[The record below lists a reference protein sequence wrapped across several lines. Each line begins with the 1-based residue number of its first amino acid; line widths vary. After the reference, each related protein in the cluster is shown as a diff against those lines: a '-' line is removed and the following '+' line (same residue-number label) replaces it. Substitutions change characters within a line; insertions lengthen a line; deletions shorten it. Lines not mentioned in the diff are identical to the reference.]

1 LIMENIKVIV
11 RRVKK
16 EGDYLKMKFGS
27 MWDLMHE
34 RVTIPDIHI
43 EWREIGESVLLVS
56 FSLTLYVSVV
66 LTQFTFVP
74 IMIITIKRGWK
85 EASVYLTL
93 ALVFLLYIMAN
104 AAYRLPLDSGLL
116 LFSPTHFTFD
126 YIGGLLGIKLLRFLD
141 FFFVYGILGVFIGSV
156 VSMNYK
162 LKYVMFFSICFYVG
176 IVLFVLSLSGLF
188 GGFEA
193 WLSNYSLAV
202 EKKTSSF
209 INLYLSQM
217 DNYQNVLLLR
227 DVDYGFLEKK
237 LEIAAEMYK
246 RSVIYGIGP
255 RGGYLIK
262 QIIIIFLSI
271 LFVKLYFK
279 RRLHKAALYFDIK
292 RYRIADDWVWALLG
306 AWGLVYVNLY
316 LRNNVLGIISWNSA
330 VIISFFFFLKGLSI
344 LRIAADRM
352 KVPVFIQYGVML
364 FLLVYCFI
372 HFVTI
377 VSGIGVADIWLKIS
391 EKLKDSGKRRD
402 A

>member
-1 LIMENIKVIV
+1 MIVENIKIIV
-11 RRVKK
+11 RRVKQ
-16 EGDYLKMKFGS
+16 EGNFLKMKFSS
-27 MWDLMHE
+27 MWDIMHE
-34 RVTIPDIHI
+34 RVTISDIHI
-43 EWREIGESVLLVS
+43 EWREIGESILLVS
-56 FSLTLYVSVV
+56 FSMTLYVSVV

-85 EASVYLTL
+85 EASAYL
-93 ALVFLLYIMAN
+93 ALALIFLLYIMAN
-104 AAYRLPLDSGLL
+104 AAYRFPLDRGLL

-126 YIGGLLGIKLLRFLD
+126 YIGGLTGIGVFRFLD
-141 FFFVYGILGVFIGSV
+141 FFFVYGLLGVFIGSL

-176 IVLFVLSLSGLF
+176 VVLFVLSLSGLF

-202 EKKTSSF
+202 ENKTNSF

-217 DNYQNVLLLR
+217 DNYQNILLLR
-227 DVDYGFLEKK
+227 GVDYGFLEEK
-237 LEIAAEMYK
+237 LEIAAQMYK
-246 RSVIYGIGP
+246 RSVIFGIAP

-279 RRLHKAALYFDIK
+279 RKLHKAALYFNIK
-292 RYRIADDWVWALLG
+292 RYRIADDWVWGLLI

-316 LRNNVLGIISWNSA
+316 LRSNVLGIISWNSA

-344 LRIAADRM
+344 LRIVADRM
-352 KVPVFIQYGVML
+352 KIPVFIQYGVQL
-364 FLLVYCFI
+364 FLLLYFFI
-372 HFVTI
+372 LFVTI
-377 VSGIGVADIWLKIS
+377 VSGIGVADIWLKVS
-391 EKLKDSGKRRD
+391 EKLKDSEKRRD

>member
-1 LIMENIKVIV
+1 MENIKVIV

-16 EGDYLKMKFGS
+16 EGNYLKMKFS
-27 MWDLMHE
+27 SVWDIMHE

-43 EWREIGESVLLVS
+43 EWREIGESILLVS
-56 FSLTLYVSVV
+56 FSMTLYVSVV

-93 ALVFLLYIMAN
+93 ALIFLLYIMAN

-126 YIGGLLGIKLLRFLD
+126 YIGGLMGIKLLRFLD
-141 FFFVYGILGVFIGSV
+141 FFFVYGLLGVFIGSLI
-156 VSMNYK
+156 SMNYK

-176 IVLFVLSLSGLF
+176 TVLFVLSLSGLF

-202 EKKTSSF
+202 EKKTNSF

-217 DNYQNVLLLR
+217 DNYQNVLALR
-227 DVDYGFLEKK
+227 GVDYGFLEKK
-237 LEIAAEMYK
+237 LEITAEMIK
-246 RSVIYGIGP
+246 QSVIYGIAP

-279 RRLHKAALYFDIK
+279 RKLHKAALYFDIK
-292 RYRIADDWVWALLG
+292 RYRIADDWVWALLS
-306 AWGLVYVNLY
+306 AWGLVYINLY

-344 LRIAADRM
+344 FRIVADRV

-391 EKLKDSGKRRD
+391 EKLNDSKKRRD
-402 A
+402 V

>member
-16 EGDYLKMKFGS
+16 EGNYLKMKFS
-27 MWDLMHE
+27 SVWDIMHE
-34 RVTIPDIHI
+34 RVTIPDVHI
-43 EWREIGESVLLVS
+43 EWREIGESILLVS
-56 FSLTLYVSVV
+56 FSMTLYVSVV

-85 EASVYLTL
+85 EASVYLAL

-104 AAYRLPLDSGLL
+104 AAYRIPLDSGLL

-126 YIGGLLGIKLLRFLD
+126 YIGSLIGIKLLRFLD
-141 FFFVYGILGVFIGSV
+141 FFFVYGLLGVFIGSL

-176 IVLFVLSLSGLF
+176 IVLFVLSLSGFF
-188 GGFEA
+188 GGFET

-202 EKKTSSF
+202 EKKTNSF

-217 DNYQNVLLLR
+217 DNYQSVLHLR
-227 DVDYGFLEKK
+227 GVDYGFLEEK
-237 LEIAAEMYK
+237 LAIAAEMYK
-246 RSVIYGIGP
+246 RSVIFGIAP

-279 RRLHKAALYFDIK
+279 RKLHKAALYFDIK
-292 RYRIADDWVWALLG
+292 RYRVADDWVWALLS
-306 AWGLVYVNLY
+306 AWGLVYINLY
-316 LRNNVLGIISWNSA
+316 LRNNILGIISWNSA

-344 LRIAADRM
+344 LRIVADRL
-352 KVPVFIQYGVML
+352 KIPVFLQYGGML
-364 FLLVYCFI
+364 FLLVYFFI
-372 HFVTI
+372 LFVTI

-391 EKLKDSGKRRD
+391 EKLNDSEKRRD

>member
-1 LIMENIKVIV
+1 LIVENIKIIV
-11 RRVKK
+11 RRVKQ
-16 EGDYLKMKFGS
+16 EGNFLKMKFSS
-27 MWDLMHE
+27 MWDIMHE
-34 RVTIPDIHI
+34 RVTISDIHI
-43 EWREIGESVLLVS
+43 EWREIGESILLVS
-56 FSLTLYVSVV
+56 FSMTLYVSVV

-85 EASVYLTL
+85 EASAYL
-93 ALVFLLYIMAN
+93 ALALIFLLYIMAN
-104 AAYRLPLDSGLL
+104 AAYRFPLDRGLL

-126 YIGGLLGIKLLRFLD
+126 YIGGLTGIGVFRFLD
-141 FFFVYGILGVFIGSV
+141 FFFVYGLLGVFIGSL

-176 IVLFVLSLSGLF
+176 VVLFVLSLSGLF

-202 EKKTSSF
+202 ENKTNSF

-217 DNYQNVLLLR
+217 DNYQNILLLR
-227 DVDYGFLEKK
+227 GVDYGFLEEK
-237 LEIAAEMYK
+237 LEIAAQMYK
-246 RSVIYGIGP
+246 RSVIFGIAP

-279 RRLHKAALYFDIK
+279 RKLHKAALYFNIK
-292 RYRIADDWVWALLG
+292 RYRIADDWVWGLLI

-316 LRNNVLGIISWNSA
+316 LRSNVLGIISWNSA

-344 LRIAADRM
+344 LRIVADRM
-352 KVPVFIQYGVML
+352 KIPVFIQYGVQL
-364 FLLVYCFI
+364 FLLLYFFI
-372 HFVTI
+372 LFV
-377 VSGIGVADIWLKIS
+377 
-391 EKLKDSGKRRD
+391 KLKDSEKRRD

>member
-1 LIMENIKVIV
+1 LIVENIKIIV
-11 RRVKK
+11 RRVKQ
-16 EGDYLKMKFGS
+16 EGNFLKMKFSS
-27 MWDLMHE
+27 MWDIMHE
-34 RVTIPDIHI
+34 RVTISDIHI
-43 EWREIGESVLLVS
+43 EWREIGESILLVS
-56 FSLTLYVSVV
+56 FSMTLYVSVV

-85 EASVYLTL
+85 EASAYL
-93 ALVFLLYIMAN
+93 ALALIFLLYIMAN
-104 AAYRLPLDSGLL
+104 AAYRFPLDRGLL

-126 YIGGLLGIKLLRFLD
+126 YIGGLTGIGVFRFLD
-141 FFFVYGILGVFIGSV
+141 FFFVYGLLGVFIGSL

-176 IVLFVLSLSGLF
+176 VVLFVLSLSGLF

-202 EKKTSSF
+202 ENKTNSF

-217 DNYQNVLLLR
+217 DNYQNILLLR
-227 DVDYGFLEKK
+227 GVDYGFLEEK
-237 LEIAAEMYK
+237 LEIAAQMYK
-246 RSVIYGIGP
+246 RSVIFGIAP

-279 RRLHKAALYFDIK
+279 RKLHKAALYFNIK
-292 RYRIADDWVWALLG
+292 RYRIADDWVWGLLI

-316 LRNNVLGIISWNSA
+316 LRSNVLGIISWNSA

-344 LRIAADRM
+344 LRIVADRM
-352 KVPVFIQYGVML
+352 KIPVFIQYGVQL
-364 FLLVYCFI
+364 FLLLYFFI
-372 HFVTI
+372 LFVTI
-377 VSGIGVADIWLKIS
+377 VSGIGVADIWLKVS
-391 EKLKDSGKRRD
+391 EKLKDSEKRRD